1 MRAGDILKRNIEF
14 DLFFLV
20 KTNIFFLFFPKFIHS
35 ILGLGRGGAK
45 SQKCLRLATFFL
57 FFKRLTIVSPSD
69 LSTLLY
75 LYGRLCQ
82 DTVRARRGNEYYVD

>member
-1 MRAGDILKRNIEF
+1 MKNIELP
-14 DLFFLV
+14 LF
-20 KTNIFFLFFPKFIHS
+20 FFPKFIHS
-35 ILGLGRGGAK
+35 SLGLGRGGAK
-45 SQKCLRLATFFL
+45 SPEMIALSVNFF
-57 FFKRLTIVSPSD
+57 FERFTIVSPSD